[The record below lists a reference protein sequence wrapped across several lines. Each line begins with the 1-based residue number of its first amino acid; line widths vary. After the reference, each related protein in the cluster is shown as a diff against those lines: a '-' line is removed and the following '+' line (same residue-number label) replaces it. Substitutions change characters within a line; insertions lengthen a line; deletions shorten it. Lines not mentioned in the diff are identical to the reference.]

1 MIKKDKMK
9 LNPAI
14 KVSQNKIYI
23 YETPNNLDTK
33 GFLKIGQTER
43 DSEDR
48 ILDQTGTAMIRA
60 NILAEYEAV
69 DDNGQVFSD
78 KEIHQFLL
86 KKGIENLKHYGSN
99 KSSEWFKIG
108 FNEIDKVIKS
118 RQHFIDDFEFLK
130 NKPTEIQLYPSQ

>member
-23 YETPNNLDTK
+23 YETPNNLDTR

-48 ILDQTGTAMIRA
+48 ILDQIGTAMIRA

-69 DDNGQVFSD
+69 DDNGQV
-78 KEIHQFLL
+78 L
-86 KKGIENLKHYGSN
+86 
-99 KSSEWFKIG
+99 
-108 FNEIDKVIKS
+108 VIKKS
-118 RQHFIDDFEFLK
+118 INFF
-130 NKPTEIQLYPSQ
+130 